1 MELLLIQVKQALM
14 FHETIHMFQF
24 AVWIRSGQKDLPL
37 STDLLLVCYSDL
49 CVDCVGY
56 NVNCLPTLHSPQA

>member
-1 MELLLIQVKQALM
+1 MELLLIQVQQALM

-37 STDLLLVCYSDL
+37 STDLLLVCYIVVYVL
-49 CVDCVGY
+49 IV
-56 NVNCLPTLHSPQA
+56 LAIM